1 MTRSRCLVAILSW
14 YECGNSQ
21 YPILAFRLQTA
32 GTPGLRGRSTR
43 KESSTVK
50 RTGAQL
56 ETKRVKLSLTSG
68 SHLHHRQ
75 LSGGPVYRLNPYNP
89 LSFTVLPHTIS
100 RPEGRS
106 RAICGAHTHKRD
118 RKSPQSAGQGT
129 TRAYTPTKQPPTSGY
144 IRGGQS
150 VSQSVKQPPAGTPPW
165 LGCPPRP
172 GTFGRPFW

>member
-68 SHLHHRQ
+68 PTAIGEAHR
-75 LSGGPVYRLNPYNP
+75 YI
-89 LSFTVLPHTIS
+89 TVLCINSARQRNTPRLAHVNLCS
-100 RPEGRS
+100 RPPVRQVRGSTRQTMRCPC
-106 RAICGAHTHKRD
+106 RAAVNTCPGTQYTSSTLERNTDIMRCFRPRCPSHWLRLHA
-118 RKSPQSAGQGT
+118 SMPQS
-129 TRAYTPTKQPPTSGY
+129 S
-144 IRGGQS
+144 
-150 VSQSVKQPPAGTPPW
+150 
-165 LGCPPRP
+165 L
-172 GTFGRPFW
+172 